1 MIIVKLKLK
10 HKNIIEYYDDYKED
24 NLIFIMNRCNGIS
37 DLASRK
43 EFVNFENYFYKF

>member
-24 NLIFIMNRCNGIS
+24 NLIFIIM
-37 DLASRK
+37 
-43 EFVNFENYFYKF
+43 EFCDRGFFLNLRRFIITFE